1 LIKISNLNI
10 IKNRKKT
17 RIKILFYYIMAH
29 ELNISEK
36 LKEFLH
42 KKLDETSTKIVKL
55 NRYKRIIQILS
66 ISTAVISITISAIV
80 ASVTLPPLAIS
91 ILCTSSAILTGV
103 NLRFNFQNKTFELKQ
118 LIDKLNKIQL
128 KLDYVVSCNGNLTP
142 TEYQEILKEFNM

>member
-1 LIKISNLNI
+1 MN
-10 IKNRKKT
+10 
-17 RIKILFYYIMAH
+17 H

-36 LKEFLH
+36 LKEFLQR
-42 KKLDETSTKIVKL
+42 KLNETSTKIVKL
-55 NRYKRIIQILS
+55 KRKRRIIQILS
-66 ISTAVISITISAIV
+66 VSTAVMSITISAVV

-91 ILCTSSAILTGV
+91 ILCMSSAILTGV

>member
-1 LIKISNLNI
+1 MIVTSPFAKNKNKNI
-10 IKNRKKT
+10 
-17 RIKILFYYIMAH
+17 FSFIMNH

-36 LKEFLH
+36 LKEFLNRKLNETETKI
-42 KKLDETSTKIVKL
+42 KKLKRK
-55 NRYKRIIQILS
+55 RRIIHILS
-66 ISTAVISITISAIV
+66 ISTAVISITISAVV

-142 TEYQEILKEFNM
+142 TEYQGILKEFNM